1 MISRMIFRREI
12 LVLGLLVPFAL
23 GCPAE
28 QAPPREVAADLGRWM
43 AAIQQWDAEEKEVFT
58 AIGKINQSQYVED
71 EYVART
77 LKETLPIVRT
87 HNRKV
92 AEFKA
97 ETKELEPVVRQFRK
111 GWEDLELAF
120 HAVIVAAQAK
130 DYARLAKARSQME
143 YARGEIL
150 GSFAALDELL
160 ELNDMQV
167 RMLRRKEELDGKKL
181 EEDPGAAEES
191 ETEGTKGTSSA
202 EPPS

>member
-1 MISRMIFRREI
+1 MILRREI
-12 LVLGLLVPFAL
+12 LLLCLLGPFAL

-43 AAIQQWDAEEKEVFT
+43 AAINEWDAEEKEVFT
-58 AIGKINQSQYVED
+58 AIGKVNQSQYVED
-71 EYVART
+71 DYVART
-77 LKETLPIVRT
+77 LKEALPTVRA

-92 AEFKA
+92 AAFEAK
-97 ETKELEPVVRQFRK
+97 TKELEPVVRQFRK
-111 GWEDLELAF
+111 GWDDLELSF
-120 HAVIVAAQAK
+120 HAVIVAAEAK
-130 DYARLAKARSQME
+130 DYSRLAKARSQME

-181 EEDPGAAEES
+181 EEAPGAEGKPETRG
-191 ETEGTKGTSSA
+191 TEGTDSA
-202 EPPS
+202 EPAS

>member
-1 MISRMIFRREI
+1 MIFRRAI
-12 LVLGLLVPFAL
+12 LFLGLFVPFAL
-23 GCPAE
+23 GCPSE

-43 AAIQQWDAEEKEVFT
+43 AAIKQWDAEEKEVFT
-58 AIGKINQSQYVED
+58 AIGKINQSQFVED

-77 LKETLPIVRT
+77 LKETLPTLRS

-111 GWEDLELAF
+111 GWDDLELAF

-181 EEDPGAAEES
+181 EEEPAAAGRPETGTSDGAA
-191 ETEGTKGTSSA
+191 GTGSA